1 MKENKKEIWIPTPT
15 FLYRNYIYRNLV
27 KILPEGTFFLEVG
40 TGNGEFLKYL
50 VSLGF
55 KGESIDFSE
64 SVITHL
70 NFQKEEFKG
79 VVIKKGDI
87 LKYKTS
93 KKYDAV
99 FCFEVLE
106 HIKEDELAIS
116 NITKLLKPNGKFFFS
131 VPAHQRDWSIIDKT
145 KGHFRR
151 YEREDI
157 ERKLKTSGLELIK
170 ILNYGFPF
178 LNFIRSFTKKG
189 NLIQLQRMN
198 LRKKTRTGL
207 SSLQQE
213 YNPNFK
219 NLVANPL
226 LLMPFFKIMDLF
238 LNYDLG
244 FGYIVVAKKK

>member
-1 MKENKKEIWIPTPT
+1 MKKIENETWVPTPT
-15 FLYRNYIYRNLV
+15 FLYRNYIYRSLV
-27 KILPEGTFFLEVG
+27 RTLPKDTYFLEIG

-50 VSLGF
+50 ISLGL

-64 SVITHL
+64 SVISYL
-70 NFQKEEFKG
+70 NLQKDKFKG

-87 LKYKTS
+87 LEYKTN

-106 HIKEDELAIS
+106 HIKEDELAIN
-116 NITKLLKPNGKFFFS
+116 NISKLLKPNGKFFFS
-131 VPAHQRDWSIIDKT
+131 VPAHQKEWSVIDKT

-151 YEREDI
+151 YEREGI
-157 ERKLKTSGLELIK
+157 ERRLKNSGLEPVK

-178 LNFIRSFTKKG
+178 LNIIRSFTKKG
-189 NLIQLQRMN
+189 NLIQLQKMG
-198 LRKKTRTGL
+198 LKKETRTGL

-213 YNPNFK
+213 YNPKFK
-219 NLVANPL
+219 NLVANQL